1 MADRIKGITV
11 EIGGDTTG
19 LNKALSGTNKNIRD
33 TQSQLKDVERLL
45 KLDPTNTQLLRQ
57 KQRLLADRVS
67 ETKTKLDTLKKA
79 DDQVGKNLQN
89 YDEWKRKFD
98 PIQAEIDETEKALEK
113 LKTKQK
119 NMEDSGKINTANYD
133 KLQSEINETAKKLK
147 DLKAEA
153 QKVSDEFGHP
163 LSVDQYD
170 GLQRE
175 IVQTTESLK
184 QLEKQASQSNATL
197 SKINRTASGI
207 AEKSGRIAGTM
218 APVTAAAVAAGTAA
232 FNYASDITESLN
244 KVDVAFGESSEA
256 VKRFADESLKTYGIA
271 RGTALDMAATYGDMG
286 TSMGLTQEQA
296 ADMAIS
302 LTGLAGD
309 LASFKNIGIDQA
321 ATALNGIFTGETE
334 SLKTLGVVMTQTNL
348 DAYALANGFGKTTS
362 KMTEAEKVQLRY
374 RYVTKATRNAEG
386 DFYETQHLAANS
398 MRIVQE
404 GVKELAAGFGELLL
418 PSVTSIIQ
426 NVIKV
431 IDWLN
436 GLDEGQKKMIVTIIA
451 LVAAVS
457 PVAGLI
463 SAAAT
468 AFLGLSAVITFLTS
482 NPLVL
487 LIAGITAL
495 VVLLATKGPE
505 IKNILADID
514 NWLKTVFAV
523 DWTTIFGPVLGA
535 VLNSFFATVQ
545 NIWNAV
551 LQILNG
557 VIDFVQGV
565 FTGNWEQAWNGVV
578 QIFGGIFNG
587 IVALAKAPINAVI
600 GLINGAINAIN
611 GMINGIN
618 SIQFDIPDW
627 VPGLGGKIFKVNI
640 GNIPNIPY
648 LAKGGTVVNGMA
660 IVGEAGPELLTV
672 SPSGTKVI
680 PLSGT
685 EKARGAASVNIN
697 NITFNGYTRRQGRR
711 LVRDL
716 NRQLG
721 RLYK

>member
-67 ETKTKLDTLKKA
+67 ETKTKLDTLKTAEK
-79 DDQVGKNLQN
+79 QVQQQFRQG
-89 YDEWKRKFD
+89 
-98 PIQAEIDETEKALEK
+98 
-113 LKTKQK
+113 
-119 NMEDSGKINTANYD
+119 
-133 KLQSEINETAKKLK
+133 
-147 DLKAEA
+147 
-153 QKVSDEFGHP
+153 KVSQR
-163 LSVDQYD
+163 QYD

-218 APVTAAAVAAGTAA
+218 APVTAAAVVAGTAA
-232 FNYASDITESLN
+232 FNYASDTEESLN

-286 TSMGLTQEQA
+286 TSIGLTQERA
-296 ADMAIS
+296 ADMATSI
-302 LTGLAGD
+302 TGLAGD

-334 SLKTLGVVMTQTNL
+334 SLKTLGIVMTQTNL

-362 KMTEAEKVQLRY
+362 QMTEAEKVQLRY
-374 RYVTKATRNAEG
+374 RYIMNATRNAQG
-386 DFYETQHLAANS
+386 DFARTSDGAANS
-398 MRIVQE
+398 MRVAQE
-404 GVKELAAGFGELLL
+404 GVKELAAGFGEFLL
-418 PSVTSIIQ
+418 PSVTGLIQ
-426 NVIKV
+426 NVIQV
-431 IDWLN
+431 IN
-436 GLDEGQKKMIVTIIA
+436 YMNELDDGQKKAIITIIA

-463 SAAAT
+463 SAVAT
-468 AFLGLSAVITFLTS
+468 AVSGLSAVMMFLTA

-487 LIAGITAL
+487 IIAG
-495 VVLLATKGPE
+495 LAAIVAAIVYLWNTSETFRNNVTG
-505 IKNILADID
+505 
-514 NWLKTVFAV
+514 
-523 DWTTIFGPVLGA
+523 
-535 VLNSFFATVQ
+535 
-545 NIWNAV
+545 IWNGLV
-551 LQILNG
+551 R
-557 VIDFVQGV
+557 V
-565 FTGNWEQAWNGVV
+565 FRWGKDS
-578 QIFGGIFNG
+578 
-587 IVALAKAPINAVI
+587 IVAFLTVDLPAAFNLMSELAKAPFNGVI
-600 GLINGAINAIN
+600 ALMNGAINGLNMMID
-611 GMINGIN
+611 GINGIR
-618 SIQFDIPDW
+618 FDVPDW
-627 VPGLGGKIFKVNI
+627 VPLLGGKNWSF
-640 GNIPNIPY
+640 NIPKIGNIPY
-648 LAKGGTVVNGMA
+648 LASGGTVINGMA

-680 PLSGT
+680 PLSGA
-685 EKARGAASVNIN
+685 EKARGAASININ
-697 NITFNGYTRRQGRR
+697 NITFNGYTQRQGRR

>member
-119 NMEDSGKINTANYD
+119 NMKDSGEINTANYD
-133 KLQSEINETAKKLK
+133 KIQSEIDATAKKLK
-147 DLKAEA
+147 DLKTEA

-244 KVDVAFGESSEA
+244 KVDVAFGESSEV

-286 TSMGLTQEQA
+286 TSMGLTQERA

-309 LASFKNIGIDQA
+309 LASFKNIGVEQA

-374 RYVTKATRNAEG
+374 RYIMNATRNAEG

-463 SAAAT
+463 SAVAT

-505 IKNILADID
+505 IKNMLADID

-627 VPGLGGKIFKVNI
+627 VPGFGGKSFKVNI
-640 GNIPNIPY
+640 GNIPNVPY

-680 PLSGT
+680 PLSGA
-685 EKARGAASVNIN
+685 EKARGAASININ
-697 NITFNGYTRRQGRR
+697 NITFNGYTQRQGRR